1 MPDYIADIL
10 SPWTIGGEGQ
20 NTWQLGVDYLRTL
33 NPDGSI
39 DQDGVYNLSDI
50 TGTAGP
56 NLPPTPN
63 LCVVRAVMPEA
74 TLDAIQKDGTY
85 SVLAS
90 AEMT

>member
-1 MPDYIADIL
+1 MPDYIADVL
-10 SPWTIGGEGQ
+10 TPWT
-20 NTWQLGVDYLRTL
+20 TDT
-33 NPDGSI
+33 DGSNIVQLWTDYRRTFDGAGQI

-50 TGTAGP
+50 TGTVGP